1 MFNMPVKVS
10 LLSFKKMTEKSALC
24 MNSNNNK
31 SIFIQELRMHIRNFK
46 RRCIVLIWNLEII
59 IGNNASFQ
67 KP

>member
-1 MFNMPVKVS
+1 
-10 LLSFKKMTEKSALC
+10 

-46 RRCIVLIWNLEII
+46 RRCIVLILNLEII